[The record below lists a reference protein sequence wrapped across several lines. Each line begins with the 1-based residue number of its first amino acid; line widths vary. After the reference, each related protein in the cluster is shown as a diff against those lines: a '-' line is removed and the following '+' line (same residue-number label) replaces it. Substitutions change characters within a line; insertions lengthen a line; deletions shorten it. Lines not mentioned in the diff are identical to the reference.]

1 MNDPDPRRAVEQYR
15 RHASSYDASAQRT
28 MPIRRRAVALL
39 GLAPGDR
46 VLDVACGTGL
56 SFPLL
61 LEGVGPAGRVVGVE
75 VSPEMM
81 ARARARVAAAGWANV
96 DLVEAPVEA
105 AALQGAF
112 DAVLFHY
119 THDVLQSPQ
128 ALDNIFAH
136 VRPGARIAVAGV
148 KHPPPWLF
156 PLRLLR
162 LWKAGPYLTTYRGLD
177 RPWAPL
183 ERHVGALQVQSLM
196 FGTNYVA
203 SALR

>member
-1 MNDPDPRRAVEQYR
+1 
-15 RHASSYDASAQRT
+15 

-61 LEGVGPAGRVVGVE
+61 VEGVGPAGRVVGVE

-105 AALQGAF
+105 AALQGPF

-119 THDVLQSPQ
+119 THDVLQSPR

-148 KHPPPWLF
+148 KHPPAWLF

-183 ERHVGALQVQSLM
+183 ERYVGALQVQSLM

-203 SALR
+203 RALR

>member
-15 RHASSYDASAQRT
+15 RHASGYDASAQRT

-96 DLVEAPVEA
+96 DLVEAAVEA
-105 AALQGAF
+105 AALQGPF

-148 KHPPPWLF
+148 KHPPAWLF

-162 LWKAGPYLTTYRGLD
+162 LWKAGPYVTTYRGLD

-183 ERHVGALQVQSLM
+183 ERYVGALQVQPLM

-203 SALR
+203 RALR